1 MNGRFSLRKRLR
13 GVLHALRLR
22 GPLAGDPMARMLH
35 AFVLS
40 VAVWLGVWA
49 IILVPLYPSP
59 PARQVGTVV
68 QLMIPLGSMVLL
80 RLGSLHSASAF
91 YLAAEWMFV
100 TFLLAFNDG
109 IRSPFLA
116 HYVALP
122 IMASWLLGLR
132 GALWTVAL
140 CMTSTLAF
148 ALIEMAGI
156 GMPRPFVTP
165 LGIWATLV
173 QIALTGAI
181 PVAQILKARNKAL
194 ERVQNDSIELQ
205 QRESSLRESE
215 ARFRNMADTVPVM
228 IWVSGP
234 DKLWTFFNK
243 VWLDFTGRT
252 IEQELGKGWAT
263 SVHPDDHE
271 HFFATY
277 YASFDASRSFQ
288 MEYRLRRAD
297 DEYRWVLCT
306 GVPREGIF
314 VGYIGSCIDITDQK
328 RAEETLRRSLQEIA
342 HLNRVAA
349 MGELTASIAHELNQ
363 PLAAILCNAQ
373 AAARFLSGASPD
385 LAQVLECLSDIVADD
400 KRAAEVIQRLR
411 DLLKKGEHHASSVD
425 LNEVVSD
432 AIRLVR
438 NDALLRQVSVEFE
451 PLPGLPPVFGDRIQ
465 LHQVVLNLIANGLDA
480 TAEQPQGDRWMS
492 VRTAKA
498 DGGSIELTVEDSGKG
513 IANSD
518 MARVFEPFFTT
529 KREGLGMGL
538 SISRS
543 IVQAHRGQIW
553 AENSAG
559 RGAIFHC
566 VLPVAQQGAVASAK

>member
-1 MNGRFSLRKRLR
+1 MLYARTDNLP
-13 GVLHALRLR
+13 VL
-22 GPLAGDPMARMLH
+22 
-35 AFVLS
+35 
-40 VAVWLGVWA
+40 
-49 IILVPLYPSP
+49 
-59 PARQVGTVV
+59 ARQLKGGKNRR
-68 QLMIPLGSMVLL
+68 LFGSF
-80 RLGSLHSASAF
+80 S
-91 YLAAEWMFV
+91 
-100 TFLLAFNDG
+100 
-109 IRSPFLA
+109 
-116 HYVALP
+116 
-122 IMASWLLGLR
+122 
-132 GALWTVAL
+132 
-140 CMTSTLAF
+140 
-148 ALIEMAGI
+148 
-156 GMPRPFVTP
+156 
-165 LGIWATLV
+165 
-173 QIALTGAI
+173 
-181 PVAQILKARNKAL
+181 
-194 ERVQNDSIELQ
+194 
-205 QRESSLRESE
+205 
-215 ARFRNMADTVPVM
+215 
-228 IWVSGP
+228 
-234 DKLWTFFNK
+234 
-243 VWLDFTGRT
+243 
-252 IEQELGKGWAT
+252 
-263 SVHPDDHE
+263 
-271 HFFATY
+271 
-277 YASFDASRSFQ
+277 
-288 MEYRLRRAD
+288 
-297 DEYRWVLCT
+297 
-306 GVPREGIF
+306 
-314 VGYIGSCIDITDQK
+314 
-328 RAEETLRRSLQEIA
+328 
-342 HLNRVAA
+342 
-349 MGELTASIAHELNQ
+349 NQ
-363 PLAAILCNAQ
+363 PLGAILSNAQ
-373 AAARFLSGASPD
+373 AAAPFLSGASPD

-566 VLPVAQQGAVASAK
+566 VLPVAQQGAMASAK